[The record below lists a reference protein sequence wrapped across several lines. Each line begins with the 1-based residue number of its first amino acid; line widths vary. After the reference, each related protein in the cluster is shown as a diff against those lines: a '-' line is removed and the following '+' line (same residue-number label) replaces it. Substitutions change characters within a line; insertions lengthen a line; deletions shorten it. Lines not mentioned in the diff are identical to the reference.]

1 MTSRTR
7 AGRIVPRN
15 DNADAQRALDSAFRA
30 AQVSRRFVLG
40 PACAEMLFAGDN
52 EAVAYESALL
62 RASPAN
68 RKTDFSI
75 AVLHGHLPQLD
86 VLLPGERKNFRFASD
101 GAMSSW
107 WVPEPWPTFFLYDH
121 RFHRGLQWVF
131 DPSICEGLRTHPC
144 LLLLHAHFARTAWV
158 PLHAAAAG
166 LDGRF
171 LLMAGPGGSGKSTA
185 SLACAMSGWHYA
197 GDDFV
202 LVEPSIG
209 DVAPL
214 FVSGRVRPGSQSALR
229 PLLVKTEVARSN
241 ELDDPRAELRL
252 RPEIDGI
259 RIGGGRISAILLPRR
274 RGAVRVTFTPASAA
288 DTVKALLEPTVTM
301 LPGLRGS
308 LFPKLLAAVKSAPR
322 YFVDTGDNPAAI
334 PDAFKLFLSTL

>member
-1 MTSRTR
+1 MP
-7 AGRIVPRN
+7 AGRIVQKN
-15 DNADAQRALDSAFRA
+15 DSGGVQHALDSAFHA
-30 AQVSRRFVLG
+30 TPVTRRVVFG
-40 PACAEMLFAGDN
+40 PACAEMLFAGDKQ
-52 EAVAYESALL
+52 AVAYESALVP
-62 RASPAN
+62 ASPAN

-86 VLLPGERKNFRFASD
+86 VLLPSDRKSFRFASD
-101 GAMSSW
+101 GVMSSW
-107 WVPEPWPTFFLYDH
+107 WVPEPWPTFLLYDS
-121 RFHRGLQWVF
+121 RFRRGLQWVLE
-131 DPSICEGLRTHPC
+131 PSICDGVRTHPC
-144 LLLLHAHFARTAWV
+144 LILLHAHFASTAWV

-202 LVEPSIG
+202 LVEPSTG
-209 DVAPL
+209 EVAPL
-214 FVSGRVRPGSQSALR
+214 FVSGRLRPGSQSALR
-229 PLLVKTEVARSN
+229 PLLVKTEVARSD

-252 RPEIDGI
+252 RPQIDGI
-259 RIGGGRISAILLPRR
+259 RIGGGHISAILLPRR
-274 RGAVRVTFTPASAA
+274 RGAARVTFTPASAA
-288 DTVKALLEPTVTM
+288 DTVKAMLEPTVTM
-301 LPGLRGS
+301 LPGFRGS

-334 PDAFKLFLSTL
+334 PDAFKLFLNTL